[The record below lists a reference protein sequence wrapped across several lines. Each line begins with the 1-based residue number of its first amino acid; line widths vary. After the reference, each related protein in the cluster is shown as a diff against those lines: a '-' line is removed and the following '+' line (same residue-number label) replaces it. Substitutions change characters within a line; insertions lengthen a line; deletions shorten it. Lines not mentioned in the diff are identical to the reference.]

1 MTGVALCPAV
11 FCKKSRL
18 RCAWTYGEMT
28 EWTKVLAWKAGVPQK
43 GTEGS
48 NPSLSAQVLFP
59 KKLRY
64 LWRNSTAKPA
74 LKNAKPYK
82 F

>member
-1 MTGVALCPAV
+1 
-11 FCKKSRL
+11 
-18 RCAWTYGEMT
+18 
-28 EWTKVLAWKAGVPQK
+28 
-43 GTEGS
+43 
-48 NPSLSAQVLFP
+48 LFP